1 MPLSQV
7 LKYKI
12 RNLQSEIR
20 NLCPIFH
27 QSFRMGEKQGYHIS
41 ALYATQST
49 GEKGGLTERLA
60 TVHPGSFC
68 RDADGDRVPGV
79 AGEAARR

>member
-1 MPLSQV
+1 
-7 LKYKI
+7 
-12 RNLQSEIR
+12 
-20 NLCPIFH
+20 
-27 QSFRMGEKQGYHIS
+27 MGEKQGQHIS
-41 ALYATQST
+41 APYTAQSS
-49 GEKGGLTERLA
+49 GEKRGLTERLA

>member
-1 MPLSQV
+1 MS
-7 LKYKI
+7 
-12 RNLQSEIR
+12 
-20 NLCPIFH
+20 
-27 QSFRMGEKQGYHIS
+27 EKQGQHIS
-41 ALYATQST
+41 APYATQST

-68 RDADGDRVPGV
+68 RYADGDRVPGV

>member
-1 MPLSQV
+1 MPYASSNPQSA
-7 LKYKI
+7 I
-12 RNLQSEIR
+12 RNLQSP
-20 NLCPIFH
+20 LGPVFH
-27 QSFRMGEKQGYHIS
+27 QSFRMGEKQGQHIS
-41 ALYATQST
+41 APYATQST

-60 TVHPGSFC
+60 VVHPGSFC